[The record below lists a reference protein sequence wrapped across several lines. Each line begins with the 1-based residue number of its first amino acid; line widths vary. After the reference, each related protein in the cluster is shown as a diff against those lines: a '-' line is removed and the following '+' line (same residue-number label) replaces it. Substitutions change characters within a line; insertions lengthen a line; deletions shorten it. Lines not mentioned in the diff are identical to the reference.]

1 MIEFETKMIN
11 SINAL
16 DKEGILQ
23 NCIISGSWCMY
34 FYKYIFDSFIPPI
47 ATTDLDLFLPSVSK
61 LKDSNIS
68 KVLTDLDYHR
78 DDDYLSGKTTFLSK
92 EGFKLFLIAA

>member
-1 MIEFETKMIN
+1 MIEFESKMIN

-34 FYKYIFDSFIPPI
+34 FYKYIFD
-47 ATTDLDLFLPSVSK
+47 
-61 LKDSNIS
+61 N
-68 KVLTDLDYHR
+68 
-78 DDDYLSGKTTFLSK
+78 
-92 EGFKLFLIAA
+92 